1 VAVYDYVI
9 VGAGSAGCVLAARLS
24 EDPAT
29 NVLLLEAGPPATA
42 KQIPIPGAYF
52 ALFKGPYDWD
62 YATAPQRHAAGREL
76 YYPRGRTLGGTSSI
90 NGMLYSRGNRLDYD
104 TWRDEY
110 GCAGWGYA
118 DLLPYFRHAED
129 QQHGESAY
137 HGVGGPLRVEDQRH
151 LHPLHQAWVAAARAS
166 GLADNDDFNG
176 MEQGGAGFFQVTMRR
191 GRRWSTADGYL
202 RPAAKR
208 PNLTIETGTLV
219 TKILIGDG
227 RVVGVRYLQEGENQR
242 ALARGEVILCGGA
255 INSPQLLMLSGV
267 GPAEH
272 LREHGIDVVA
282 DAPGI
287 GDGLQDHPLCTP
299 MWRTPDMR
307 NLWEEPKLRSALRW
321 LLLRRGPLAGNGGGS
336 MAYARSHAGLAA
348 PDLQFGAIPAPVVDQ
363 GLEPPAERR
372 MTMLVAAVAPRS
384 RGRVA
389 LRSADPMSPPLI
401 DPAFL
406 ADEADLD
413 VLVAGIRQA
422 REITAYEPLAGLL
435 DGEDVPGD
443 QVTDDD
449 QLRAWVRGNVHTV
462 FHPTS
467 SCAMGGAQTAPCDP
481 ELRVR
486 GVDGL
491 RVVDASVM
499 PTVPHGPP
507 NAPVI
512 AIAERAADLIRGNTP
527 LAPSP
532 PPVSRHGVASR

>member
-1 VAVYDYVI
+1 MYDYVI

-24 EDPAT
+24 EDPAAK
-29 NVLLLEAGPPATA
+29 VLLLEAGPPDKAP
-42 KQIPIPGAYF
+42 QIPIPGAYF

-62 YATAPQRHAAGREL
+62 YSTTPQTYAADRSL

-90 NGMLYSRGNRLDYD
+90 NGMLYSRGNRVDYD
-104 TWRDEY
+104 AWRDEY

-118 DLLPYFRHAED
+118 DLLPYFRQAED

-137 HGVGGPLRVEDQRH
+137 HGAGGPLRVEDQRY
-151 LHPLHQAWVAAARAS
+151 LHPLHRTWVAAARAS
-166 GLADNDDFNG
+166 GLPANDDFAG
-176 MEQGGAGFFQVTMRR
+176 AEQDGAGFFQVTMRR

-208 PNLTIETGTLV
+208 PNLTIETDTTV

-227 RVVGVRYLQEGENQR
+227 RAAGVRYLHAGEQRR

-267 GPAEH
+267 GPAGH
-272 LREHGIDVVA
+272 LREHGIDLVL
-282 DAPGI
+282 DMPGV
-287 GDGLQDHPLCTP
+287 GEGLQDHPLCTP
-299 MWRTPDMR
+299 MWRTPDTR
-307 NLWEEPKLRSALRW
+307 NLWEAPKLRSLLAW

-336 MAYARSHAGLAA
+336 MAYARSRDGLAA
-348 PDLQFGAIPAPVVDQ
+348 PDLQFGAIPAPVVNQ
-363 GLEPPAERR
+363 GLEPPAARR
-372 MTMLVAAVAPRS
+372 MTMLVAAIAPRS

-389 LRSADPMSPPLI
+389 LRSADPTAPPLI

-406 ADEADLD
+406 SAEADLD
-413 VLVAGIRQA
+413 VLVAGLRRA
-422 REITAYEPLAGLL
+422 REIASSEPLAGLL

-443 QVTDDD
+443 QMTDDEA
-449 QLRAWVRGNVHTV
+449 LRAWVRDNVHTV

-467 SCAMGGAQTAPCDP
+467 SCAMGGAEPAPCDP

-486 GVDGL
+486 GIEGL
-491 RVVDASVM
+491 RVVDASVL

-507 NAPVI
+507 NAPII

-527 LAPSP
+527 LAPAE
-532 PPVSRHGVASR
+532 VAAATVG